1 MFVNSDNK
9 KNYLKI
15 WLLTIFILI
24 VAMVAIGGLTRLTD
38 SGLSITH
45 WELFSGLLPPL
56 NIHEWNY
63 YFDEYKKIPEFKIIN
78 YNISL
83 EEFKVIFYWEY
94 IHRLLARVVGLFSII
109 PLLYF
114 LYKYKISFSFLKK
127 YFSIFILICLQ
138 GFIGWYMVKSG
149 LVNNI
154 DVSHYRLSVHLV
166 LALSILSLTF
176 WFILDLQE
184 IEKFHIKLPYLL
196 LNLIL
201 FFIFI
206 QIILGAFLAGLNG
219 GLIYNTW
226 PDMNGK
232 FLPDDVF
239 VHNFLSAELLNNP
252 SIIQFLHRLIAYF
265 LLISIIFLNFLFFK
279 NRLNFKLIIIFNF
292 FILLQIFLG
301 ILTLLT
307 GVEIKYASLHQL
319 GSILVLCSYILI
331 FYKNKKN

>member
-114 LYKYKISFSFLKK
+114 LYKYKI
-127 YFSIFILICLQ
+127 
-138 GFIGWYMVKSG
+138 
-149 LVNNI
+149 
-154 DVSHYRLSVHLV
+154 
-166 LALSILSLTF
+166 
-176 WFILDLQE
+176 
-184 IEKFHIKLPYLL
+184 
-196 LNLIL
+196 
-201 FFIFI
+201 
-206 QIILGAFLAGLNG
+206 
-219 GLIYNTW
+219 
-226 PDMNGK
+226 
-232 FLPDDVF
+232 
-239 VHNFLSAELLNNP
+239 
-252 SIIQFLHRLIAYF
+252 
-265 LLISIIFLNFLFFK
+265 
-279 NRLNFKLIIIFNF
+279 
-292 FILLQIFLG
+292 
-301 ILTLLT
+301 
-307 GVEIKYASLHQL
+307 
-319 GSILVLCSYILI
+319 
-331 FYKNKKN
+331 